1 MIELSALTVGQVA
14 DALEA
19 WAPPALA
26 ESYDNVG
33 LLVGDPRALLTG
45 VLVSL
50 DMTEEVVEEAVSR
63 GCNLLVAH
71 HPIWFSA
78 RKKLV
83 NEDHVSR
90 AIMKAIREGVN
101 LYAIHTNLD
110 NVRHG
115 VNERMAAALGLEELR
130 ILSPRREDPE
140 TGAGMIGR
148 LPVPMSRQAFLAHVK
163 AAFDC
168 GGIRYSEPAQDQEI
182 ERVAICG
189 GAGSFLTKAA
199 LQAGAEAFVTAD
211 ITYHKFFENEARILL
226 LDIGHYES
234 EQFTTQLIAGFLSEN
249 FSTFAVHLSKV
260 KTNPVR
266 YFS

>member
-1 MIELSALTVGQVA
+1 MIELSALTVGHLA
-14 DALEA
+14 DALEE

-33 LLVGDPRALLTG
+33 LLVGNPRDLLTG

-50 DMTEEVVEEAVSR
+50 DMTEEVVEEAAAM

-71 HPIWFSA
+71 HPIWFTA

-83 NEDHVSR
+83 SDDHVSR
-90 AIMKAIREGVN
+90 AIMKAIRLGVN

-115 VNERMAAALGLEELR
+115 VNQRMAEALGLQELR
-130 ILSPRREDPE
+130 ILSPRREDP
-140 TGAGMIGR
+140 GVGSGMIGR
-148 LPVPMSRQAFLAHVK
+148 LPAPMSQEAFLARVK

-168 GGIRYSEPAQDQEI
+168 GGIRYAEPARNQAI
-182 ERVAICG
+182 EQVAICG
-189 GAGSFLTKAA
+189 GAGSLLTKAA

-234 EQFTTQLIAGFLSEN
+234 EQFTTQLIAGFLSEK